1 MKKKILSVTIK
12 DCDVQ
17 TFRAGGK
24 GGQHQ
29 NKTET
34 GIRIVHRA
42 SGAVGES
49 RETRSQLT
57 NKRNAFARM
66 VRSEKFQTW
75 LKRQIG
81 IETIE
86 TSGRGHQGYGA
97 RYLRTYDFMDRNVKD
112 HETGHVRYDVE
123 NVMNGDMRLSDAVDA
138 LDLFEAQEPK
148 NK

>member
-1 MKKKILSVTIK
+1 MPKDKRKVLSVTIK

-34 GIRIVHRA
+34 GIRIIHQP

-57 NKRNAFARM
+57 NKRAAFMRM
-66 VRSEKFQTW
+66 ARSERFQTW
-75 LKRQIG
+75 LRRQIG

-86 TSGRGHQGYGA
+86 TSKRGYQGYGA
-97 RYLRTYDFMDRNVKD
+97 RYLRTYDFMDQNIKD
-112 HETGHVRYDVE
+112 HDTGHTRYDIE
-123 NVMNGDMRLSDAVDA
+123 NVMNGDIDSFINARMLATA
-138 LDLFEAQEPK
+138 
-148 NK
+148 